1 VIDFERISDA
11 LNVIGWFAAG
21 FWFLRGW
28 WIRRD
33 DFPKIRMEASM
44 QTLYAIDGTRLVEV
58 AVTVHNGGEV
68 RHTFTDLVYH
78 VTGYEVESLNREI
91 FTTPVSIVTGKRM
104 FPAVWEYSF
113 VDAGQSSTYR
123 KMVRIPPGVKVIR
136 LEAIMSYSDP
146 ESDFHSVI
154 WYGNL

>member
-1 VIDFERISDA
+1 
-11 LNVIGWFAAG
+11 
-21 FWFLRGW
+21 
-28 WIRRD
+28 
-33 DFPKIRMEASM
+33 M
-44 QTLYAIDGTRLVEV
+44 QTLCAVDGTRLVEV
-58 AVTVHNGGEV
+58 SVTVHNGGEV

-78 VTGYEVESLNREI
+78 VTGYEVEALNGEV
-91 FTTPVSIVTGKRM
+91 TTILVPIVTGKRM

-123 KMVRIPPGVKVIR
+123 KMVKVPPGVKVIR